1 MSELPKRELLL
12 EKEDIYITSGF
23 VGENGIDIYMIDIAY
38 DSRMLFRMSKE
49 VTFYTLTG
57 QRKFEPERTV
67 EDIDSV
73 FLFVT
78 THSGSDYA
86 INIIS
91 GTLEIGTLDDNKRIY
106 FKIDQYDNIKIL
118 KLFVPI

>member
-1 MSELPKRELLL
+1 
-12 EKEDIYITSGF
+12 
-23 VGENGIDIYMIDIAY
+23 MIDIDY
-38 DSRMLFRMSKE
+38 DSGLHFSISKK
-49 VTFYTLTG
+49 VIFYTLTG
-57 QRKFEPERTV
+57 QRKFEPERIV

-86 INIIS
+86 VNIIS
-91 GTLEIGTLDDNKRIY
+91 GKLEIGTIDDNKRIY
-106 FKIDQYDNIKIL
+106 FKIDQYDNIRIL